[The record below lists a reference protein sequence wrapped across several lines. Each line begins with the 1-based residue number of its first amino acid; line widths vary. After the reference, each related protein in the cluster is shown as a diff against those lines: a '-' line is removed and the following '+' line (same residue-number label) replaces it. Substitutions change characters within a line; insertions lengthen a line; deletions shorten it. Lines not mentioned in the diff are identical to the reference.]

1 MKLRNKIYPNMHKP
15 KSVLKAYRNSVA
27 LSFAIANF
35 ISFSRH
41 RKCMISHKRQ
51 SSSQF
56 YIDDQ
61 TFCSIFDFL
70 FRSISFTFFRIEVF
84 FNLIHPF
91 FLTWIAFV
99 QTQERRIYIQEKI
112 LFDLVLL
119 RYIFLGSYTMIE
131 CYHVNPYSYLKRGWQ
146 DFTSIYFISSRF
158 FWNKNAMH
166 VSLKRVAFKQFYLH
180 HLIA

>member
-15 KSVLKAYRNSVA
+15 KSVFKAYRNSVA

-84 FNLIHPF
+84 FNLIHLFFFPSDLNSLCSNTREKNLYPRENPF
-91 FLTWIAFV
+91 WF
-99 QTQERRIYIQEKI
+99 
-112 LFDLVLL
+112 
-119 RYIFLGSYTMIE
+119 S
-131 CYHVNPYSYLKRGWQ
+131 
-146 DFTSIYFISSRF
+146 
-158 FWNKNAMH
+158 
-166 VSLKRVAFKQFYLH
+166 FYLDTYFLA
-180 HLIA
+180 LIQWLNVTALTHIHI